1 MRFLLSSLKLF
12 TIILDFDGS
21 KQLFF
26 VSILD
31 LLVYL
36 FALDFGFYILEDK
49 VSLTLEISDGGNKNV
64 FLDGIDM
71 YSVDFFFYIGIIL
84 GVSALS

>member
-49 VSLTLEISDGGNKNV
+49 VSFTLEISDGGNKNV
-64 FLDGIDM
+64 FFDGIDM